1 MSQYATREDF
11 ARSVR
16 QHIVST
22 ARDMLEGRLSFLL
35 GSRVLAPLRPQSEA
49 TRYDQ
54 DFLMFVAIYSQTK
67 ALPLDAVREQW
78 DQHALARLE
87 PEIAEAEQWASAV
100 GATACRS
107 LIARFSEH

>member
-1 MSQYATREDF
+1 VSQYATREDF

-16 QHIVST
+16 QQIVST

-54 DFLMFVAIYSQTK
+54 DFLCSLRFTRKPKHYHLM
-67 ALPLDAVREQW
+67 PLVSNGINM
-78 DQHALARLE
+78 
-87 PEIAEAEQWASAV
+87 P
-100 GATACRS
+100 
-107 LIARFSEH
+107 